1 MSRPIHIIAVLLVV
15 LFTAGRSL
23 GAVSVQAVLERG
35 NIMAGE
41 STTLQVMV
49 EGGVSQSLGNVES
62 VPNLRLQYL
71 GSSQDIVTVNRQN
84 TARSGLNFQVSAG
97 RPGVYT
103 IHAVHYK
110 NYTVY
115 RR

>member
-49 EGGVSQSLGNVES
+49 EGGVPQSLGNVES

-71 GSSQDIVTVNRQN
+71 GSSQNIVTVNGQT
-84 TARSGLNFQVSAG
+84 TARRGLNFQV
-97 RPGVYT
+97 R
-103 IHAVHYK
+103 
-110 NYTVY
+110 
-115 RR
+115 